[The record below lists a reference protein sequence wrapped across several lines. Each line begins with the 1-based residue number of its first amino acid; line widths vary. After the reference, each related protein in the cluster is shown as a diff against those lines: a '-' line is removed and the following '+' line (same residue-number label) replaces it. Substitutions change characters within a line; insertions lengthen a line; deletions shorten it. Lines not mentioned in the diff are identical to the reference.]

1 MAMTARQWSLYNFLS
16 SDPGRW
22 FTQREI
28 CDNVEGYTYFE
39 RNNDSCPSIRDDK
52 LVINASPEVDKI
64 VVMKNYCFK
73 IGTVDEYRQE
83 RAKHIRRLKNQVQEI
98 QNMDFKYDRD
108 GQGKLVG
115 EFYES
120 FVNERH

>member
-28 CDNVEGYTYFE
+28 CENVEGYTYCE
-39 RNNDSCPSIRDDK
+39 RNNDRSPCIRDDK

-73 IGTVDEYRQE
+73 IGTVDEYKQE

-98 QNMDFKYDRD
+98 QNMDFKYDRH
-108 GQGKLVG
+108 GQMNLVG
-115 EFYES
+115 EIYEA
-120 FVNERH
+120 FFDTGH